1 MVTGQL
7 LELAPQSPVLVD
19 LFWHHWDIEPP
30 LAQDISGLIV
40 QEARRQLLPYR
51 QDDSSLAEAA

>member
-1 MVTGQL
+1 
-7 LELAPQSPVLVD
+7 VLVD

-30 LAQDISGLIV
+30 LAQDISRLIV

-51 QDDSSLAEAA
+51 QRETALVEAA